1 MEKEM
6 SGSLSGWAKMPALRL
21 PAGARVK
28 YETEGD
34 EIRWDCPYIY
44 LFEASVPRGYSTTPF
59 GAVR

>member
-1 MEKEM
+1 
-6 SGSLSGWAKMPALRL
+6 MPALRL

-44 LFEASVPRGYSTTPF
+44 LFGGFGSEGEVLNDSVWRGALNRLTFKPII
-59 GAVR
+59 